1 MTKKHK
7 IYKAKIIGYKSK
19 LSSKEEL
26 GGFDQVLIDCGFI
39 SKRNKYTYST
49 YDIEIK
55 NVSDDLVSN
64 EAKDVFDICYA
75 TCFLSMTDLVKI
87 GADNL
92 AEHFSKLINKKVI
105 AVFWKKPAF
114 AGSNKVYDIQTFVSD
129 QYNVSWY
136 QLKGKRLKLVLFL
149 AENAK
154 FIPGPNVSKPALV
167 GAKLK
172 ENKNENK
179 KI

>member
-1 MTKKHK
+1 MTERHK

-49 YDIEIK
+49 YDIKIK
-55 NVSDDLVSN
+55 N
-64 EAKDVFDICYA
+64 VFDICYA

-114 AGSNKVYDIQTFVSD
+114 AGPNKVYDIQTFVSD

-136 QLKGKRLKLVLFL
+136 QLRGKRLKLVLFL

>member
-49 YDIEIK
+49 YDIKIK

-64 EAKDVFDICYA
+64 EAKDVFKYV
-75 TCFLSMTDLVKI
+75 MQP
-87 GADNL
+87 
-92 AEHFSKLINKKVI
+92 
-105 AVFWKKPAF
+105 VFC
-114 AGSNKVYDIQTFVSD
+114 
-129 QYNVSWY
+129 
-136 QLKGKRLKLVLFL
+136 L
-149 AENAK
+149 
-154 FIPGPNVSKPALV
+154 
-167 GAKLK
+167 
-172 ENKNENK
+172 
-179 KI
+179 